1 MQFPKWVNSPGTT
14 PQQRA
19 SNRLKYIMGRLA
31 VEYSREG
38 TLIAVTQAIG
48 MSHTTCCNYIARG
61 SFSANTALRLEDL
74 FGRKVV
80 ANEWLRNPLAITA
93 KPAHGLDTL
102 FTKKTTAARKPDAE

>member
-1 MQFPKWVNSPGTT
+1 MQFPKWVNSPGAT
-14 PQQRA
+14 PAQRA

-38 TLIAVTQAIG
+38 TLIAVTKAIG

-61 SFSANTALRLEDL
+61 SFSANTALRLEEL

-80 ANEWLRNPLAITA
+80 ANEWLRNPLSISA
-93 KPAHGLDTL
+93 KPDPALDRL
-102 FTKKTTAARKPDAE
+102 LSKKASAPRTTEDQ